1 MRIPPDELAV
11 DATGFAEPQAIADLA
26 KHTVGDGASD
36 VLVLAH
42 GWNETRVGATALYT
56 RLADGVADRIARR
69 ETGDRAFAALGV
81 VWPSLRWADADGVGV
96 SGGGASL
103 GDDVLQ
109 LHRAIGES
117 VDDAATGAEL
127 RALVTGLDTAAG
139 RAAFLET
146 LRRRLPDAA
155 TVADDD
161 PLPGALAHGDPE
173 ELFAAVAAAGG
184 TAELLGGPPGDGGDP
199 PAGPPGL
206 FTDPLGSDGGAAVF
220 GFGFPDLSPL
230 LLARYLINITS
241 YYTMKER
248 AGLVGSGAVARLVAE
263 LHAQDPAV
271 RVHLAGHSFG
281 ARVVAAAAT
290 ASSVPVQSL
299 TLLQGAFSHVGFAP
313 AEAER
318 PVGAFRPALTDGVR
332 GPVVVTHTHNDRSV
346 TLAYAIASRVARQVA
361 DALGGPDDPYGGI
374 GANGA
379 VQTPEAVFEELA
391 DRDATYA
398 FVPGQVHNLQA
409 DRFVKHHL
417 DIRGPEVSNAL
428 LQAMLTT

>member
-1 MRIPPDELAV
+1 MRIPPEELAV
-11 DATGFAEPQAIADLA
+11 DATGAAEPQAIVDLA
-26 KHTVGDGASD
+26 KHAVGDGATD

-69 ETGDRAFAALGV
+69 DVGDRVFAALGV
-81 VWPSLRWADADGVGV
+81 VWPSLRWADADGIA
-96 SGGGASL
+96 GGASP

-109 LHRAIGES
+109 LHQAIGQS

-127 RALVTGLDTAAG
+127 RALVTRLDTPAG
-139 RAAFLET
+139 RAGFLGT
-146 LRRRLPDAA
+146 LRRRLPHPAA
-155 TVADDD
+155 VADDD
-161 PLPGALAHGDPE
+161 ELPGALAHGDPE
-173 ELFAAVAAAGG
+173 ELFAAVAEADA
-184 TAELLGGPPGDGGDP
+184 TVELLGLFPDLLGP
-199 PAGPPGL
+199 
-206 FTDPLGSDGGAAVF
+206 DGGAAAF

-230 LLARYLINITS
+230 IVARHLIHVTS
-241 YYTMKER
+241 YYTMKDR
-248 AGLVGSGAVARLVAE
+248 AGLVGTGAVARLVEE

-281 ARVVAAAAT
+281 ARVVAAAAA
-290 ASSVPVQSL
+290 ASLAPVHSL

-313 AEAER
+313 AGVGR
-318 PVGAFRPALTDGVR
+318 PVGAFRQALTDGVR

-379 VQTPEAVFEELA
+379 VLTPEAVFEELA
-391 DRDATYA
+391 DRDATYD
-398 FVPGQVHNLQA
+398 FEPGRIHNLRA
-409 DRFVKHHL
+409 DRFVSNHL
-417 DIRGPEVSNAL
+417 DIRGPEVANAL
-428 LQAMLTT
+428 LQAMLGARPSGGPG